1 MNIRPLH
8 DRVVV
13 RRMEEERKT
22 ASGIIIPDNATE
34 KPDRGEVLA
43 VGPGKAGDNGERIAL
58 QVKVGDKV
66 LFGKYAGTAIK
77 MDGQEVLIM
86 REEDLLAIIEG

>member
-1 MNIRPLH
+1 MTFKPLGK
-8 DRVVV
+8 RVLLERV
-13 RRMEEERKT
+13 EEATTT
-22 ASGIIIPDNATE
+22 ATGIIIPDNAAE

-43 VGPGKAGDNGERIAL
+43 VGPGKVGDDNERIAL

-66 LFGKYAGTAIK
+66 LFGKYAGTAVK
-77 MDGQEVLIM
+77 VDGQELLIM

>member
-1 MNIRPLH
+1 MTIRPLH

-13 RRMEEERKT
+13 RRVEEERKT
-22 ASGIIIPDNATE
+22 ASGIIIPDNAAE

-43 VGPGKAGDNGERIAL
+43 VGPGKVGDDNERVAV

-66 LFGKYAGTAIK
+66 LFGKYAGTAVK
-77 MDGQEVLIM
+77 VDGQELLIM
-86 REEDLLAIIEG
+86 REEDLLAVIEG

>member
-43 VGPGKAGDNGERIAL
+43 VGPGKVGDDNERVAL

-66 LFGKYAGTAIK
+66 LFGKYAGTTVK